1 MLQAMK
7 KIIETI
13 SKYRDALM
21 GVAILWVMLHHSGL
35 NLPNPFFV
43 IKRSGYCGVDI
54 FMFVSGLGCA
64 YSLNKNND
72 AFMFYK
78 RRARRILPMY
88 LPILAVF
95 LAMNSTAQ
103 SAAEWARDIL
113 GNITGFSFWAMEGTR
128 FNWYLVAIPV
138 FYVITPILFTG
149 LKRYR
154 LRGLTVLLILSF
166 AAGFCFARTKD
177 IAIAV
182 YRLPIYVL
190 GVAAGVYLVTPD
202 ADAKGSDGKTIRI
215 VAYVGGCVG
224 LEMLALMHRYKNV
237 IPVDYYNVFWPC
249 ILVSIGLMCL
259 LSRIFEGVEKFK
271 VGGAVVHVFAFLG
284 RMSLELY
291 LSHIIF
297 FGKIGRWIEGVYD
310 TVNPLP
316 FSFKNMLIWMAVC
329 VVTIAAAYVYKKG
342 MNKLMELSAK
352 HRGKTKA

>member
-1 MLQAMK
+1 MEK
-7 KIIETI
+7 TIEKI

-43 IKRSGYCGVDI
+43 VKRSGYCGVDI

-64 YSLNKNND
+64 YSLHKNND
-72 AFMFYK
+72 VLTFYK
-78 RRARRILPMY
+78 RRIKRIFPMY

-138 FYVITPILFTG
+138 FYFITPIIFDC

-154 LRGLTVLLILSF
+154 SYGLTMLLILSF
-166 AAGFCFARTKD
+166 VAGFCFARTED
-177 IAIAV
+177 VAIAV

-190 GVAAGVYLVTPD
+190 GVAAGVYMVTSD
-202 ADAKGSDGKTIRI
+202 AGAKGTNGIAVRI
-215 VAYVGGCVG
+215 AAYAGGCIG
-224 LEMLALMHRYKNV
+224 LVLLALMHRYKDV

-249 ILVSIGLMCL
+249 ILISIGLMCL
-259 LSRIFEGVEKFK
+259 LSRIFEGIEKSK
-271 VGGAVVHVFAFLG
+271 AGKAIVQAFAFLG
-284 RMSLELY
+284 KLSLELY
-291 LSHIIF
+291 LIHIVF
-297 FGKIGRWIEGVYD
+297 FGKIGMWIEGVYD
-310 TVNPLP
+310 KENPLP
-316 FSFKNMLIWMAVC
+316 FSFKNILIWLMAC
-329 VVTIAAAYVYKKG
+329 IVTIVAAYAYRKG
-342 MNKLMELSAK
+342 INTLAELASKRMEGS
-352 HRGKTKA
+352 KA